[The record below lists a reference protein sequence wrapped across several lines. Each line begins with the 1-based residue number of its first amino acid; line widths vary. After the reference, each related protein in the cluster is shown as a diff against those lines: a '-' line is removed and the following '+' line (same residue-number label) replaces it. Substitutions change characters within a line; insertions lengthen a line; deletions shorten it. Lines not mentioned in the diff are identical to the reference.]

1 MAVDLVSGVEKI
13 VHDGGQKFVNKVVAV
28 EKSLAPVSSG
38 RLMASIHADPVGLGT
53 WIVTTTAF
61 GDNGF
66 QYPARIEAGEGV
78 VATNAKALHFV
89 VHGKSVYTKAVSASS
104 KSGFAKKTISRFK

>member
-1 MAVDLVSGVEKI
+1 MAVKLVEAVEKI
-13 VHDGGQKFVNKVVAV
+13 IHDGGQQFVNKVVVV

-38 RLMASIHADPVGLGT
+38 KLMTSIHALPTGKFSWV
-53 WIVTTTAF
+53 VTTNAF

-66 QYPARIEAGEGV
+66 QYPARIEAGQGV

-89 VHGKSVYTKAVSASS
+89 VHGKEVYTKSVGASS
-104 KSGFAKKTISRFK
+104 KSGFAKKTVSRFK